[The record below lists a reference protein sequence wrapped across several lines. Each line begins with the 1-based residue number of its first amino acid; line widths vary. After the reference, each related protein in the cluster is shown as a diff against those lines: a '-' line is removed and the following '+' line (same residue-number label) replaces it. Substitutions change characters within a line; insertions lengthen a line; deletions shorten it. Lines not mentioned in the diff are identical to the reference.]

1 MADSSLGILQHEG
14 EVRGS
19 VAGHD
24 LDTADFDE
32 HVSFYKGALRVTR
45 IFVGS
50 TALLLALMYFFLVR

>member
-1 MADSSLGILQHEG
+1 MGQSSLGILQREG

-19 VAGHD
+19 VMGHG
-24 LDTADFDE
+24 LDTAEFDD

-50 TALLLALMYFFLVR
+50 LALLLVLMYFFLVR